1 MTYYVFINNKEV
13 LLHNTTWMNRML
25 KLLAKLKISGT
36 KGHKLNVSIYIKYL
50 EQTNLQRQS
59 TFVVAKAGRGAG
71 SGERLLMGI
80 GFLLAR
86 QDVQELDCGD
96 GCTIP

>member
-1 MTYYVFINNKEV
+1 MFIKNKEV

-25 KLLAKLKISGT
+25 KILAKLKISGT

-80 GFLLAR
+80 GFLLGR